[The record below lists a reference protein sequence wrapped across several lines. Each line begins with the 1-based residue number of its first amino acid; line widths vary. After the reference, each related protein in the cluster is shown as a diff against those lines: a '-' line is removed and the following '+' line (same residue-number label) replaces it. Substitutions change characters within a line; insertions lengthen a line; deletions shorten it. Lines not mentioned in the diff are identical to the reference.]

1 MSVESRRVTKTEV
14 WVGWE
19 SQVVNGIYPL
29 RRFLGGSNHSSVF
42 LTENKTEGLLN
53 AAIKLVPADSQ
64 DATQAQLVHWGMAA
78 AHSHPHLIRIFD
90 VGRCQLGGRAFLF
103 VVMEYAEQTLA
114 QILPKRAL
122 TPDEARE
129 LLQPTLN
136 ALTYLH
142 RHRLVQ
148 GQLKPS
154 NVLVVNDQL
163 KLASDTIR
171 STGQLANGVVRT
183 SLYDPPELTDGVIC
197 AAGDVWSLGITL
209 VEALTQHPPA
219 WLDERSGT
227 VSLASGLPAPFVDI
241 VRHCLNPTP
250 ANRPTVIELGAQ
262 LNPVA
267 RAHPI
272 TVSQAPQYEPPSE
285 APPPRRSSKSPM
297 GTLAIAA
304 LFVILL
310 GAWVSWFMLH
320 EHPGSRNSASGVSQG
335 RVERAPARVDAS
347 ATGTAGAVA
356 DIDPAAVPAASS
368 SATFT
373 ARPAATTVESTA
385 TATATATTAELRK
398 LEEPQASREL
408 PKATARTLETASPAS
423 AAPIQPSAQP
433 EDASG
438 VVLHK
443 ELPDIARIIRGRI
456 RGHVKVTVRV
466 LVDPAGNVVGE
477 FFENPGPSRYF
488 AGLAGDA
495 AGQWKFVPT
504 QQHGSRV
511 WLLRFEFTTSGATV
525 QVAGTN

>member
-19 SQVVNGIYPL
+19 SQVVNGLYPL

-42 LTENKTEGLLN
+42 LTENKSEGLPN

-64 DATQAQLVHWGMAA
+64 ETTQAQLVHWGMAA

-90 VGRCQLGGRAFLF
+90 VGRCQLGGRGFLF

-122 TPDEARE
+122 SPDEARE
-129 LLQPTLN
+129 LLLPTLN

-171 STGQLANGVVRT
+171 STGQLTNGVVRT
-183 SLYDPPELTDGVIC
+183 SLYDPPELTEGLIC

-227 VSLASGLPAPFVDI
+227 VSLATGLPAPFVDT
-241 VRHCLNPTP
+241 VRRCLNPTP

-262 LNPVA
+262 FNPVA
-267 RAHPI
+267 HAHPI
-272 TVSQAPQYEPPSE
+272 TVSQAPEYEPSIE
-285 APPPRRSSKSPM
+285 TPPPHRSSKSPM
-297 GTLAIAA
+297 PTLAIAA
-304 LFVILL
+304 LFVIAI
-310 GAWVSWFMLH
+310 GAWFSWPMLH
-320 EHPGSRNSASGVSQG
+320 EHAGSRNSASGVSQG
-335 RVERAPARVDAS
+335 RVERAPARVDAT
-347 ATGTAGAVA
+347 ATAGAAPDVT
-356 DIDPAAVPAASS
+356 DAAVPAASS
-368 SATFT
+368 STAFT
-373 ARPAATTVESTA
+373 ASPAATTVESTA
-385 TATATATTAELRK
+385 TATATTAELRK
-398 LEEPQASREL
+398 SEEPQASREL
-408 PKATARTLETASPAS
+408 PQPTARTLETASPAS
-423 AAPIQPSAQP
+423 AAPIQPSLQP

-477 FFENPGPSRYF
+477 FFENPGPSRYY

-495 AGQWKFVPT
+495 AGRWKFVPT
-504 QQHGSRV
+504 DQRGSRV